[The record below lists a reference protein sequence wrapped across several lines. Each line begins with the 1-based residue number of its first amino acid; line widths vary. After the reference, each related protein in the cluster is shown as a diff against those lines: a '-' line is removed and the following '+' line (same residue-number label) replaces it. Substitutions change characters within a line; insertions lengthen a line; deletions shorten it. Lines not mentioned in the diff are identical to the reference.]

1 MSTQTAS
8 APPKRR
14 TSRKSRL
21 LLAMVVMATLGAS
34 CGCRTASVPTGQTLR
49 SGSSGAAVK
58 AMQSRLSQLGFFVA
72 PDGAYGGNT
81 HHAVMA
87 FQKFYGL
94 GRDGVAGPQTL
105 RHINL
110 VGRPNARSN
119 SGRVIEVDL
128 ARQVVLLV
136 DGGYVHHV
144 FNTSTGDA
152 SHRTP
157 RGSYNIFR
165 QINGLRISPLG
176 KLWRPKY
183 FNGGI
188 ALHGSP
194 SVPAYAASHGCVR
207 LTDPEIDFLWG
218 TPWGRIGTRVW
229 VY

>member
-1 MSTQTAS
+1 
-8 APPKRR
+8 
-14 TSRKSRL
+14 
-21 LLAMVVMATLGAS
+21 MVVMATLGAS
-34 CGCRTASVPTGQTLR
+34 CGCQTAAVPTSQTLR
-49 SGSSGAAVK
+49 SGSRGAAVS
-58 AMQSRLSQLGFFVA
+58 AMQSRLGQLGFFVSA
-72 PDGAYGGNT
+72 DGAYGFNSF
-81 HHAVMA
+81 HAVMA

-110 VGRPNARSN
+110 VGRPNARSR

-136 DGGYVHHV
+136 NGGYVHHV

-157 RGSYNIFR
+157 RGTFKIFR
-165 QINGLRISPLG
+165 HINGLRISPLG

-183 FNGGI
+183 FNRGI
-188 ALHGSP
+188 AMHGSP

-218 TPWGRIGTRVW
+218 TPWGRIGTKVW

>member
-1 MSTQTAS
+1 M
-8 APPKRR
+8 KRR
-14 TSRKSRL
+14 TTGRTRL
-21 LLAMVVMATLGAS
+21 LIAMLVMATLGAS
-34 CGCRTASVPTGQTLR
+34 CGCNTTPVPTGQTLR
-49 SGSSGAAVK
+49 SGSRGAAVK
-58 AMQSRLSQLGFFVA
+58 SMQSRLGQLGFFVSA
-72 PDGAYGGNT
+72 DGSYGSNT
-81 HHAVMA
+81 YHAVMA

-110 VGRPNARSN
+110 VGRPNARSR

-136 DGGYVHHV
+136 DGGYVHSV
-144 FNTSTGDA
+144 FNASTGDA

-157 RGSYNIFR
+157 RGKYRIFR
-165 QINGLRISPLG
+165 QINGLRVSPLG

-207 LTDPEIDFLWG
+207 LTNPEIDFLWG
-218 TPWGRIGTRVW
+218 TAWGRLGTTVW